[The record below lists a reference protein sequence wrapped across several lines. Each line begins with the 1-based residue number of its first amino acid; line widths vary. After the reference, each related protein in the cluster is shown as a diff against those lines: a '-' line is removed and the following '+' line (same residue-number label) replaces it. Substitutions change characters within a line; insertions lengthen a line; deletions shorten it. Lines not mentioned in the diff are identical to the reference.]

1 MSVNLINPT
10 LFLEFIVQM
19 FLQLKLQE
27 DFFYK
32 VTASLAPHVV
42 QGGRLDANN
51 LQGLR
56 LVGAVKSVEGK
67 QIFFWNDR
75 LVCPN

>member
-1 MSVNLINPT
+1 MNSH
-10 LFLEFIVQM
+10 FQDE
-19 FLQLKLQE
+19 
-27 DFFYK
+27 FFYK

-51 LQGLR
+51 LQGIK

-67 QIFFWNDR
+67 IFFPLNI
-75 LVCPN
+75 LCFFF